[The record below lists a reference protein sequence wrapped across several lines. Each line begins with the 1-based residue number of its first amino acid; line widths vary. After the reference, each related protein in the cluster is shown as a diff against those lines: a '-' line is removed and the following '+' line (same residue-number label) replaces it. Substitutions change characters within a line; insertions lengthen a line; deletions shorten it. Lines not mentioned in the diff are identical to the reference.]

1 MSEDRYPRLYEKI
14 NQALADQPKQDALYT
29 AMHGSRV
36 KRKVAIDKLPTKDAF
51 RKSVRQSKLRSIAKM
66 DELTE
71 QFSENCKKRG
81 VNVFIAKDGQAAIEY
96 TLNVIK
102 KRNAKTVAKSKSLT
116 SEEIHINRPME
127 EAGVKVIE
135 TDLGELIIQLVNEK
149 PYHLVFPSVHKT
161 AQEVADIFQK
171 ELGTD
176 IPSDPK
182 IIMQHVR
189 KYLRPIFLNSDIG
202 MTGANIGIAE
212 TGTIVIETNEGNAR
226 MVSTIPDCHICIM
239 GMEKIVGTVE
249 EALEMTMA
257 HPISAIGQLL
267 TTYNTFMSGRSPLG
281 ENGEPRES
289 HIIILDNG
297 RHEMREDP
305 IMSDALN
312 CIRCGACMNICP
324 TYGVVGGHTFGYV
337 YPGPIGI
344 PWTACVHGLENAGD
358 FAPLCI
364 SCGLCK
370 EICPAEIDIPHMI
383 AEVKHRDLKN
393 NPQPAV
399 NKLLM
404 GADSMSKLGSMTA
417 PISNWF
423 MQNKYFRGLM
433 ETFQGIDR
441 GRPLPKFSRY
451 TLKKWYNQHYRKTGN
466 EKRKVIYFTDLFALY
481 HEPELGIAA
490 VKAMQAAGCDVAL
503 YTKKSSGY
511 PLIGYGDL
519 TKAKKLADQICRE
532 LHTWV
537 ARGYDI
543 VATEP
548 TAAYCL
554 KKSYLKLLEGR
565 VDANAVSRN
574 SYELFEYLNIIDRED
589 DSVNLLEQFASLSGK
604 KFGFHLSCHQR
615 PISAAE
621 PTMDWLRRCGAE
633 VERIETGTCCG
644 MGGTFGMKAGP
655 LGVGLS
661 KAVGAP
667 LFKLFNEA
675 QIDAVVTESSV
686 CTIQLL
692 DGVDLPVYH
701 PLQLL
706 MAEPNP
712 SCET

>member
-1 MSEDRYPRLYEKI
+1 MSTERYPRLYENITKSL
-14 NQALADQPKQDALYT
+14 NDQPKQDALYS
-29 AMHGSRV
+29 AMKGSRD
-36 KRKVAIDKLPTKDAF
+36 KRHAAIENRPTKDAF
-51 RKSVRQSKLRSIAKM
+51 RKEVREAKLRSIARM
-66 DELTE
+66 GELVE
-71 QFSENCKKRG
+71 EFAENCRKRG
-81 VNVFIAKDGQAAIEY
+81 TKVFIAKDGAAAIEY
-96 TLNVIK
+96 TLKVIK
-102 KRNAKTVAKSKSLT
+102 DRGAKTVAKSKSLT
-116 SEEIHINRPME
+116 SEEIHINIPME

-161 AQEVADIFQK
+161 AVEVAEIFKK

-189 KYLRPIFLNSDIG
+189 KYLRPIFLNADIG
-202 MTGANIGIAE
+202 MTGANVGIAE

-226 MVSTIPDCHICIM
+226 MVSSIPDCHICVM
-239 GMEKIVGTVE
+239 GMEKIVGTIE

-297 RHEMREDP
+297 RHEMRKDP
-305 IMSDALN
+305 VMSDALN

-344 PWTACVHGLENAGD
+344 PWTASVHGLEHAGD

-370 EICPAEIDIPHMI
+370 EICPAEIDIPMMI
-383 AEVKHRDLKN
+383 AEVKHRDSKN

-399 NKLLM
+399 NKMLM
-404 GADSMSKLGSMTA
+404 NADRMSKLGSMTA
-417 PISNWF
+417 PLSNWF
-423 MQNKYFRGLM
+423 MQNKTFRGLM
-433 ETFQGIDR
+433 EKYQGIDR
-441 GRPLPKFSRY
+441 NRPLPKFSRN
-451 TLKKWYNQHYRKTGN
+451 TLKKWYDNNYRRTGK
-466 EKRKVIYFTDLFALY
+466 ETRKVVYFTDLFALY
-481 HEPELGIAA
+481 HEPELGIAT
-490 VKAMQAAGCDVAL
+490 VKTLQAAGCEVIL
-503 YTKKSSGY
+503 YTDHSSGY

-519 TKAKKLADQICRE
+519 TRAKKLADQICRD
-532 LHTWV
+532 LHTWI
-537 ARGYDI
+537 ARGYDV

-554 KKSYLKLLEGR
+554 EKSYAKLLDKR
-565 VDANAVSRN
+565 VDAKSVAEH
-574 SYELFEYLNIIDRED
+574 SYEIFEYLNKIAGED
-589 DSVNLLEQFASLSGK
+589 DSINLKEHFASLNGK
-604 KFGFHLSCHQR
+604 KFGFHISCHQR
-615 PISAAE
+615 PISDAS
-621 PTMDWLRRCGAE
+621 PTIEWLKHCGAE

-655 LGVGLS
+655 LGEGLS

-667 LFKLFNEA
+667 LFKLFNESGV
-675 QIDAVVTESSV
+675 DAVVTESSV

-692 DGVDLPVYH
+692 SGIDLPVYH

-706 MAEPNP
+706 LPDNNY
-712 SCET
+712 

>member
-1 MSEDRYPRLYEKI
+1 MSTDRYPHLYEKI
-14 NQALADQPKQDALYT
+14 NQALADKPKQKALYS
-29 AMHGSRV
+29 AMSGSRE
-36 KRKVAIDKLPTKDAF
+36 KRRIAIENRPDKDAF
-51 RKSVRQSKLRSIAKM
+51 RKKVRESKLRSIARM
-66 DELTE
+66 DELVDE
-71 QFSENCKKRG
+71 FAENCRKRG
-81 VNVFIAKDGQAAIEY
+81 VKVFIANDGKEAIEY
-96 TLNVIK
+96 TLKVIK
-102 KRNAKTVAKSKSLT
+102 ERGAKTVAKSKSLT
-116 SEEIHINRPME
+116 SEEIHINTPME
-127 EAGVKVIE
+127 EAGIKVIE

-161 AQEVADIFQK
+161 AVEVAEIFKK
-171 ELGTD
+171 ELGKD

-257 HPISAIGQLL
+257 HPISCIGQML

-297 RHEMREDP
+297 RHEMRKDP

-344 PWTACVHGLENAGD
+344 PWTACVHGLEHAGD

-370 EICPAEIDIPHMI
+370 EICPAEIDIPMMI

-404 GADSMSKLGSMTA
+404 NADNMSKLGSMTA

-423 MQNKYFRGLM
+423 MQNKTFR
-433 ETFQGIDR
+433 TFLEKTQGIDSD
-441 GRPLPKFSRY
+441 RPLPKFSRN
-451 TLKKWYNQHYRKTGN
+451 TLAKWYKKHYKKTGK
-466 EKRKVIYFTDLFALY
+466 ETRKVVYFTDLFALY
-481 HEPELGIAA
+481 HEPELGIAT
-490 VKAMQAAGCDVAL
+490 VKALQAAGCEVIL
-503 YTKKSSGY
+503 YTDKSSQY
-511 PLIGYGDL
+511 PNIGYGDL
-519 TKAKKLADQICRE
+519 TRATKLADHISRD

-554 KKSYLKLLEGR
+554 KVSFAKLLDKR
-565 VDANAVSRN
+565 VDARSVSEN
-574 SYELFEYLNIIDRED
+574 TYEIFEYLNLATQNGQSPDLKDR
-589 DSVNLLEQFASLSGK
+589 FASLEGK
-604 KFGFHLSCHQR
+604 RYGLHLSCHQR
-615 PISAAE
+615 PISAAG
-621 PTMDWLRRCGAE
+621 PTMEWLKRCGAD
-633 VERIETGTCCG
+633 VKIIETGTCCG

-655 LGVGLS
+655 LGEGLS
-661 KAVGAP
+661 KAVGEP
-667 LFKLFNEA
+667 LFKLFKESGV
-675 QIDAVVTESSV
+675 DAIVTESSV
-686 CTIQLL
+686 CTLQLL
-692 DGVDLPVYH
+692 DGTDLPVYH

-706 MAEPNP
+706 LPKD
-712 SCET
+712 SS